1 MYQVTKWIQ
10 DIALADF
17 GLDANQIESAGRLRE
32 SELEPLF
39 QEKATALPTDEA
51 MRRIVALREMGRR
64 GRDMGPEEFK
74 EVMTT
79 AHFTSYFADAIS
91 RAFYS
96 SYEYDVGSWTN
107 YVYHD
112 EAPDF
117 RDVSRM
123 RMSTPGTLM
132 KRREKQ
138 PAASTYITETEI
150 NYGVEEY
157 ARQFDVSWRAIVNDD
172 LGKIRE
178 TPSEMFNA
186 SKRWI
191 DEWVSAL
198 YDNATT
204 QAALIALGLVYGGTG
219 RLTAL
224 NLAIGLNAMMQR
236 TDVNGNQMNINRVH
250 LVIPKVLQVQAADIL
265 QDLLSYGG
273 AGGNVLAQFIAGVH
287 VDPYIGFAGA
297 NAPWYL
303 FADPSEVPTVT
314 VARMTGWPGPI
325 TYMKAS
331 DIQMISGSAPSAFT
345 MGSFA
350 TGDIVFGVEDVV
362 GGWDDASYVGV
373 TDFRGIYYSSGTT
386 A

>member
-1 MYQVTKWIQ
+1 MYQVTRWIQ
-10 DIALADF
+10 EIALADF

-32 SELEPLF
+32 SELAPLL
-39 QEKATALPTDEA
+39 QEKSTARPPDEA
-51 MRRIVALREMGRR
+51 MKCIIALREIGRR
-64 GRDMGPEEFK
+64 GREMHPEEFK
-74 EVMTT
+74 EVLTT
-79 AHFTSYFADAIS
+79 AHFVSYFADAIS

-96 SYEYDVGSWTN
+96 DYEYDVGSWVKYT
-107 YVYHD
+107 YAD
-112 EAPDF
+112 EVPDF

-123 RMSTPGTLM
+123 RMSEPGTLM

-138 PAASTYITETEI
+138 RAASTYVTDTEI

-178 TPSEMFNA
+178 TPTRMFSSA
-186 SKRWI
+186 KRWI
-191 DEWVSAL
+191 DSWVSAL
-198 YDNATT
+198 YDNAAT
-204 QAALIALGLVYGGTG
+204 QAALIALGVVYGDTG
-219 RLTAL
+219 RLTVP

-236 TDVNGNQMNINRVH
+236 VDAQGNQMNINKVH
-250 LVIPKVLQVQAADIL
+250 LVIPKILQVQAADIL

-273 AGGNVLAQFIAGVH
+273 AGGNVLDQFIAGVH
-287 VDPYIGFAGA
+287 VDPYITFAGA
-297 NAPWYL
+297 DVPWYL

-314 VARMTGWPGPI
+314 VARMSGWPGPI
-325 TYMKAS
+325 TYMKKS
-331 DIQMISGSAPSAFT
+331 DIQMVSGSAPGAFT

-350 TGDIVFGVEDVV
+350 TGDIEFGVEDVV
-362 GGWDDASYVGV
+362 GGWDDESYVGV